1 MIEALWDFFGLYK
14 AGSDYLPSCW
24 LTMLLLYLNAGLYL
38 ADLYHLVK
46 RKSKAETVSL
56 MAIPGIFAILLVAVA
71 SFFTHVPN
79 LLRETSRAKCLS
91 LLITTMLPETN
102 LALLLVVFLYPVLW
116 GIGFWRQL
124 KHEHGSCK
132 RWALSSIPDYIAWII
147 LVCGIVYHLI
157 FGENILHSVLENA
170 KDGDLLALYGSSH
183 GIGLYIWMYGTYI
196 LVCKEVVLLVGLLS
210 ELLLMRIPLRY
221 RSGKNAVTFVGFYY
235 LFCQNAV
242 FRGTFLMEAALVIP
256 LCGVMLREAASP
268 FSDNASIMLYAA
280 FLLLTGA
287 VFVVLIVIHPIMRTL
302 SCFDAWGQ
310 RKQIRELFCT
320 EYFLMQP
327 VFRNRL
333 FTVTYHF
340 IIDEQDAAGVYY
352 LPLLTDISGWT
363 YSKNKNGRWKRIT
376 FADGRTL
383 EVSEQEAEAAKEM
396 LTYASNRLCA
406 QKETGGNRSNINNM
420 PGTEETWN
428 PVINPA
434 ETTYQ
439 KLVKVFMCML
449 VILFMMSYQ
458 ILK

>member
-1 MIEALWDFFGLYK
+1 MIEALLDFFQLYT
-14 AGSDYLPSCW
+14 ADADYLPDFW
-24 LTMLLLYLNAGLYL
+24 LTMILLYLNAGLYL
-38 ADLYHLVK
+38 NDLYNLVK
-46 RKSKAETVSL
+46 RKSKAETFSL
-56 MAIPGIFAILLVAVA
+56 MAIPGVFAVIFVSMLSIFA
-71 SFFTHVPN
+71 HVPN
-79 LLRETSRAKCLS
+79 LQSIASQAKRLS
-91 LLITTMLPETN
+91 LLITAIQPQTN
-102 LALLLVVFLYPVLW
+102 LALLLIVFLYPILW
-116 GIGFWRQL
+116 GIGLLRQRR
-124 KHEHGSCK
+124 HEHGSRK
-132 RWALSSIPDYIAWII
+132 RWVLSCIPDYIAWLI
-147 LVCGIVYHLI
+147 LILGIGYHLF
-157 FGENILHSVLENA
+157 FGENILNSVLENA
-170 KDGDLLALYGSSH
+170 EVGDLLALYGSRRTW
-183 GIGLYIWMYGTYI
+183 LYIWMYGIYI

-221 RSGKNAVTFVGFYY
+221 HSGQNADTFVSFYY
-235 LFCQNAV
+235 LFCQNAI
-242 FRGTFLMEAALVIP
+242 FRGISLLEAALVIP

-268 FSDNASIMLYAA
+268 FSDYSSIMIYAV

-287 VFVVLIVIHPIMRTL
+287 VFVVLIAIGPVMRTL

-396 LTYASNRLCA
+396 LSYASNRLCA

-434 ETTYQ
+434 KTTYQ

-449 VILFMMSYQ
+449 IILFMMSYQ